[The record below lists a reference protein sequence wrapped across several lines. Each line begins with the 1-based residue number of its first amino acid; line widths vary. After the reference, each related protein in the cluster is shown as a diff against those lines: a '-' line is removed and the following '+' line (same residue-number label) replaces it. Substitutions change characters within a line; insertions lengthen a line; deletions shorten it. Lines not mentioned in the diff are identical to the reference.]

1 MLLPC
6 PGCRRHVKTEE
17 VTCPFCAVSLLGR
30 GFGGAAAP
38 ERTSLRPEGTPYGLT
53 PARMSDNHVPEPAYG
68 LSPRRPASA
77 APWVLLALAT
87 AAALAWYFLRGGC
100 QFP

>member
-1 MLLPC
+1 M
-6 PGCRRHVKTEE
+6 KTEE

-38 ERTSLRPEGTPYGLT
+38 EPTSLRPEGPPYGLT
-53 PARMSDNHVPEPAYG
+53 PARMSENHVPEPAYG
-68 LSPRRPASA
+68 LSPYRPASVV
-77 APWVLLALAT
+77 PRVLLALALATT
-87 AAALAWYFLRGGC
+87 AVLAWYFLRGGR